1 MLNWH
6 VATTLG
12 TDVVAHGTGH
22 LVRSLPDNILV
33 FQLLEEAYL
42 PQCCT
47 GHPLGK
53 TETLWVLRN
62 MFPYGR

>member
-1 MLNWH
+1 M
-6 VATTLG
+6 
-12 TDVVAHGTGH
+12 VAHGTGH

-47 GHPLGK
+47 GHSLGK
-53 TETLWVLRN
+53 IETLWVLRN